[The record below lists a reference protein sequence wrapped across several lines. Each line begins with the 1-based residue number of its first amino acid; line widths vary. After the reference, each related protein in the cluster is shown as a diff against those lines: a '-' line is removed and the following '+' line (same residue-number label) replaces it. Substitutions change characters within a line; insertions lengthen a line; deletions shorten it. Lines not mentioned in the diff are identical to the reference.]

1 MNETKMI
8 EVKATITMSRSLYIE
23 VPIEATNDEIISKAK
38 TEILIPQ
45 VALETAN
52 AALRKVGIVI
62 NGLDLK
68 DWETNNI
75 EFTINE

>member
-23 VPIEATNDEIISKAK
+23 VPAESTNEEIISKAK